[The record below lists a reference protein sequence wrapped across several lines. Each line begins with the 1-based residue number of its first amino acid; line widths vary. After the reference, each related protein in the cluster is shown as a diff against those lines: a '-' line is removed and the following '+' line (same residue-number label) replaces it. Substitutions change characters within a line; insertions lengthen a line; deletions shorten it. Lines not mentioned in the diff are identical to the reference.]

1 MSATSRTI
9 VPRTDPV
16 LTAVAA
22 SVEAF
27 DAGLR
32 ELCVE
37 MDAIRA
43 ASGGVGIAAPQ
54 VGVSLRLFL
63 IDDRLPDGTRSP
75 RYGDRRVES
84 LAIANPEIV
93 ELGRKVEDG
102 TEGCLSLPETTGTD
116 GARYLVPRATWLSYR
131 GRDLDGRPVAGKL
144 EGFMARVFQ
153 HEHDHLEGH
162 LVDRF
167 PLAPTLEG
175 GGA

>member
-1 MSATSRTI
+1 MSRTI
-9 VPRTDPV
+9 VPRTDPA
-16 LTAVAA
+16 LTRVAA
-22 SVEAF
+22 SVETF

-32 ELCVE
+32 ELCAE

-54 VGVSLRLFL
+54 IGVSLRLFL

-75 RYGDRRVES
+75 RYGDRRVKP

-93 ELGRKVEDG
+93 ALGERMEDG
-102 TEGCLSLPETTGTD
+102 TEGCLSLPETAGAD
-116 GARYLVPRATWLSYR
+116 GARYLVPRATWLSFR
-131 GRDLDGRPVAGKL
+131 GHDLDGRPIAGEL

-153 HEHDHLEGH
+153 HEHDHLEGL

-167 PLAPTLEG
+167 LLATSPTG
-175 GGA
+175 MVA